1 MLRNEV
7 WQFSG
12 VAPRVLLYTGR
23 GYHLRLVKPNDGPE
37 DGKVEKMWKFLQSIA
52 GLVIRLPGV
61 ENLFSPFSN
70 SNSCTPACGGAA
82 QGQKM
87 GKRSENH
94 PICVKLAENPPICEQ
109 WQTAGD
115 FLRTLTCARTD
126 WGKLASIPT
135 WASATFLFMFNIS
148 NLLKMYFKFWQQQNS
163 WEDLIMWYRVFFFK
177 FFNWYPPKKLKYGKP
192 RLGVSTLM

>member
-12 VAPRVLLYTGR
+12 VALRVLLYPGR
-23 GYHLRLVKPNDGPE
+23 GYDLVIGQTQRWRRR
-37 DGKVEKMWKFLQSIA
+37 WKSGENVKILAIA

-94 PICVKLAENPPICEQ
+94 PICVKLAGNPPICEQ
-109 WQTAGD
+109 WQTAGN

-163 WEDLIMWYRVFFFK
+163 WEDLIMWYRVFF
-177 FFNWYPPKKLKYGKP
+177 
-192 RLGVSTLM
+192 